1 MSRVC
6 PLTIIASLII
16 SSNALAF
23 TRTDMILTNARIYGH
38 ENANT
43 IVIHDGTIAFVG
55 HKQSMDAYRNRNF
68 DILDLE
74 QAYVLP
80 GFIDNHNHVFEAA
93 SEVGG
98 NCELGMDA
106 SLEEQIPYLTTCSKK
121 TSSDRWLMGYGF
133 SLDAILNEDS
143 RNTPLD
149 VIDRIFPTQP
159 VVLMEQTSHSMWVN
173 SAALNIA
180 GITKN
185 SPEPQGGKILK
196 DKDSGELNGILFD
209 NAGDI
214 IMEMAWNNL
223 EHGFDQSYEGLMIG
237 LEEASAHG
245 ITTIGD
251 GRLYWK
257 RGWYDVWQQAE
268 KNGDLTARVSL
279 RPWIYPTD
287 SMAPQLAFLKKIQ
300 SNDNSRLLLVD
311 QVKMYSDG
319 IIING
324 TAKTLAPYLS
334 TYIPDEPFGINYVPP
349 HQMKTWLDALNNIGY
364 SAHIH
369 AIGDGAVRESLNAI
383 EHARNQGSNKPYTL
397 THVELVNSKDVPR
410 FAKLNVTADFQVGSE
425 YVAQHDH
432 QWAEAFIGVK
442 RTHSLMN
449 PRAIFDTGANV
460 TLSSDWNV
468 NEINPLV
475 GIANSLKMD
484 NTGLPNVH
492 SAINAYTINA
502 AKSLGL
508 NDITGSIAVGKSAD
522 LVVLEKDITRLSAS
536 DIAKTKILMTILQ
549 GDIVFDAESQTK
561 SEKYSQELEPKN

>member
-1 MSRVC
+1 MSRVY
-6 PLTIIASLII
+6 PLTIIVSLII
-16 SSNALAF
+16 SSNTLAF
-23 TRTDMILTNARIYGH
+23 TRSDMILTNARIYGH

-43 IVIHDGTIAFVG
+43 IVIRDGDIAFVG
-55 HKQSMDAYRNRNF
+55 QKQSMDAYRNKNTT
-68 DILDLE
+68 ILDLE

-98 NCELGMDA
+98 NCELSMDA
-106 SLEEQIPYLTTCSKK
+106 SLEEQIPYLTACKK
-121 TSSDRWLMGYGF
+121 LESNNWLIGYGF
-133 SLDAILNEDS
+133 SLEAILNEDS
-143 RNTPLD
+143 HSTPLD

-173 SAALNIA
+173 SAALNLA

-185 SPEPQGGKILK
+185 SPEPQGGKFLK
-196 DKDSGELNGILFD
+196 DKNSGELNGILFD

-223 EHGFDQSYEGLMIG
+223 ENRFDQSYEGLMIG

-287 SMAPQLAFLKKIQ
+287 SMVPQLAFLKKIH
-300 SNDNSRLLLVD
+300 SNDTSRLLLVD

-334 TYIPDEPFGINYVPP
+334 TYIPDEPYGINYIPP

-383 EHARNQGSNKPYTL
+383 EHARNQGSKKPYTL

-410 FAKLNVTADFQVGSE
+410 FVKLDVTADFQVGSE
-425 YVAQHDH
+425 YVALHDH

-449 PRAIFDTGANV
+449 PKAIFNTGANI

-475 GIANSLKMD
+475 GIANSLKM
-484 NTGLPNVH
+484 NSTGLPNVH

-502 AKSLGL
+502 AKSLGIS
-508 NDITGSIAVGKSAD
+508 DITGSIAVGKSAD
-522 LVVLEKDITRLSAS
+522 LVILEKNITRLPVN
-536 DIAKTKILMTILQ
+536 DIAQTEILMTILQ
-549 GDIVFDAESQTK
+549 GDIVFGSESLPK
-561 SEKYSQELEPKN
+561 SEI